1 MVRRDED
8 LQLDL
13 SSLSHYYYIE
23 LSIGSPEQQV
33 RVRAD
38 LGDYQL
44 WVSAGC
50 LDDLE
55 SECDPQYG
63 TYEPTYSDSSSNQL
77 GTEIV
82 YYSDGNS
89 INLTFYV
96 DTITLSTGHYVGEVQ
111 FGVADY
117 TDYDNGVLGLGF
129 GESSGNTDYR
139 NFIEQLAS
147 QEITNSKAFSLA
159 LGNLSAVDSGIIIF
173 GGVDTKKFSGSL
185 SANEIVPRDSNYA
198 ITMESVGV
206 GRIGDVDVMNF
217 TDSSTTVA
225 LESTVRMTFLPNA
238 TVTALLKYFN
248 VTDYEDYTLSC
259 TSVANSTSFEN
270 TPPEE
275 DKCIFGIQTTTSGTP
290 ILGINFL
297 RYAYVVFDQT
307 LKTVSLAQYV
317 NCGQNEQAMPSS
329 GAAGFVGECAPVG
342 YTTPAT
348 EPPSSPGTSS
358 AALGSLGSGLST
370 GAKAGIGVGAT
381 VGAIALA
388 ALAYYIIAA
397 KSRRQKANNDAA
409 AEPQPLPQHE
419 MHADNMTE
427 QPRPSYSPEQIQA
440 EQNPYVH
447 EAPSQDVPSPV
458 YVEITRGSWNQTQKL
473 PGHEPQLAEMPSEM
487 DHGVEEGDRMRPEF
501 R

>member
-1 MVRRDED
+1 M
-8 LQLDL
+8 
-13 SSLSHYYYIE
+13 
-23 LSIGSPEQQV
+23 
-33 RVRAD
+33 
-38 LGDYQL
+38 
-44 WVSAGC
+44 
-50 LDDLE
+50 
-55 SECDPQYG
+55 
-63 TYEPTYSDSSSNQL
+63 

-259 TSVANSTSFEN
+259 TSVANSTSFVSFN
-270 TPPEE
+270 FVAWPSRSPSLPLSPRRR
-275 DKCIFGIQTTTSGTP
+275 IP
-290 ILGINFL
+290 RRRRIN
-297 RYAYVVFDQT
+297 V
-307 LKTVSLAQYV
+307 
-317 NCGQNEQAMPSS
+317 
-329 GAAGFVGECAPVG
+329 
-342 YTTPAT
+342 
-348 EPPSSPGTSS
+348 
-358 AALGSLGSGLST
+358 SLGS
-370 GAKAGIGVGAT
+370 
-381 VGAIALA
+381 
-388 ALAYYIIAA
+388 
-397 KSRRQKANNDAA
+397 RRPR
-409 AEPQPLPQHE
+409 AEPRYWGLISSA
-419 MHADNMTE
+419 MRMSSST
-427 QPRPSYSPEQIQA
+427 RRLKRYLWPS
-440 EQNPYVH
+440 
-447 EAPSQDVPSPV
+447 
-458 YVEITRGSWNQTQKL
+458 
-473 PGHEPQLAEMPSEM
+473 M
-487 DHGVEEGDRMRPEF
+487 
-501 R
+501 